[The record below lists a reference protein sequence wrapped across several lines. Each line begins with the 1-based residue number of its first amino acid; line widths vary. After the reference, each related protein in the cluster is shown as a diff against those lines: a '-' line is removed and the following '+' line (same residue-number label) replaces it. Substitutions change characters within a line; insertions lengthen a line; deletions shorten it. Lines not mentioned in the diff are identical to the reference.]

1 MGFLLKTTEETYV
14 YEEDAAVVAQTCIDV
29 LGRLGKVTKVERD
42 SGIILGKIKPK
53 VFERNALVALSIK
66 REGDNTKLVVKFEF
80 EHAYITRNKH
90 YDKMMFLKFMKG
102 IEEDGRL
109 SGKSSGGW

>member
-42 SGIILGKIKPK
+42 SGIILGKESSEAGRR
-53 VFERNALVALSIK
+53 VGRDNRWWLNAYSS
-66 REGDNTKLVVKFEF
+66 EDPDQ
-80 EHAYITRNKH
+80 H
-90 YDKMMFLKFMKG
+90 
-102 IEEDGRL
+102 EE
-109 SGKSSGGW
+109 K

>member
-53 VFERNALVALSIK
+53 VFTDKLSDTIDQWGFIFLMGLGIIIIIK
-66 REGDNTKLVVKFEF
+66 DIFQFKDIIF
-80 EHAYITRNKH
+80 
-90 YDKMMFLKFMKG
+90 
-102 IEEDGRL
+102 
-109 SGKSSGGW
+109 